1 MQNISITTDLGLKD
15 NYAAIL
21 KAKIISKSPDVR
33 LIDISNNVNPFDILS
48 AANLVKNSYQ
58 HFPAGTV
65 HVILVH
71 NYYDFNAELLL
82 FKFDEHYFICPNN
95 GLPGLMFN
103 SINADACQLIKLDK
117 DRSTMLIFDK
127 VSHAIACLVNNLHE
141 EIGPKASSIE
151 EKMWVQ
157 PVVTKNEIRATI
169 IDIDRFDNVIT
180 NVDKSTFERIGKN
193 RGFELYYKHD
203 DPLDQIAKNY
213 SDVQIGDP
221 VCLFNE
227 AGLLEISINMGK
239 AATLFGLRKNE
250 TIQIHFNEPT

>member
-1 MQNISITTDLGLKD
+1 MQNISLTTDLGLKD
-15 NYAAIL
+15 NYSAIL
-21 KAKIISKSPDVR
+21 KAKIISKSSDVR
-33 LIDISNNVNPFDILS
+33 LIDISNEVNPFDILS

-58 HFPAGTV
+58 HFPKGTI

-71 NYYDFNAELLL
+71 NYYDFKAELLL
-82 FKFDEHYFICPNN
+82 FTFDEHYFVCPDN
-95 GLPGLMFN
+95 GLPGLMFEGIKAN
-103 SINADACQLIKLDK
+103 HCQVIQLDK

-127 VSHAIACLVNNLHE
+127 VAHAIACVVNQLSE
-141 EIGPKASSIE
+141 EIGPKALHIQ

-169 IDIDRFDNVIT
+169 IEIDRFENVIT
-180 NVDKSTFERIGKN
+180 NVDKATFDRIGQGRTFEL
-193 RGFELYYKHD
+193 FYKHD
-203 DPLDQIAKNY
+203 DPLDRISKNY

-239 AATLFGLRKNE
+239 AASLFGLRKNE
-250 TIQIHFNEPT
+250 TIQIHFSE